1 VKEVIELDQNRF
13 TLGRTSVFSCE
24 LARGEDGDGNHELL
38 NFIRTF
44 AGNHELLNFIFR
56 TFAGKIGVSLS
67 SSSNILRNVGNSPKP
82 AVRIVGT
89 ASDNVKEPMLS
100 PIGAPGVTSDPVVH
114 TILERRR
121 FDQKRSKALH

>member
-1 VKEVIELDQNRF
+1 MKEVIELDQNRF

-24 LARGEDGDGNHELL
+24 LARGEDGD
-38 NFIRTF
+38 
-44 AGNHELLNFIFR
+44 GNHELLNFIFR